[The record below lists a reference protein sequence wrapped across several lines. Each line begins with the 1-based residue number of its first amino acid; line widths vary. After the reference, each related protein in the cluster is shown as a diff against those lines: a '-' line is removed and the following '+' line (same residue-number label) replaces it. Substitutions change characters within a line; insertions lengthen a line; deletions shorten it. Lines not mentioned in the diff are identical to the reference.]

1 MPMFR
6 FQSPRVCSPKPLS
19 VSVTAKR
26 SDVPREYRGP
36 ELIGKSGITLKRPD
50 RDPHT
55 NRRTR
60 AFAPDAASAP
70 SAAYPNVRK
79 LLDNPFNQQQP
90 SEFAAVARASELNN
104 ALYQAYLQP
113 WIRMMSSPQLARA
126 AIEQNPLRLSYSI
139 LSDKNPMMR
148 AVASLAEQAR
158 AERTSPA
165 SDNPCLAMQQQV
177 SKTMINA
184 LDFYR
189 DVRDQLVEQTFH
201 AIYGSPV
208 MQAACGI
215 SSNDSPPRPRP
226 GLSPSIRMAVIDETR
241 RLKRRIAEGGPLE
254 AAARVLVYIG
264 KARRRIEEHT
274 FDALRKLLEA
284 HPEVSPADFKAAV
297 REQWAILAVDERAAI
312 AALPQLLPADAEARR
327 AFLAATR
334 TIAEAAGDLNA
345 DAQQR
350 LKEVEQLLETDPH
363 RHSTSEAR
371 AQSPLSD
378 PIARSGT

>member
-1 MPMFR
+1 
-6 FQSPRVCSPKPLS
+6 
-19 VSVTAKR
+19 
-26 SDVPREYRGP
+26 
-36 ELIGKSGITLKRPD
+36 
-50 RDPHT
+50 
-55 NRRTR
+55 
-60 AFAPDAASAP
+60 
-70 SAAYPNVRK
+70 
-79 LLDNPFNQQQP
+79 
-90 SEFAAVARASELNN
+90 
-104 ALYQAYLQP
+104 
-113 WIRMMSSPQLARA
+113 
-126 AIEQNPLRLSYSI
+126 
-139 LSDKNPMMR
+139 MR

-158 AERTSPA
+158 TERTAPDG
-165 SDNPCLAMQQQV
+165 DNPCLAIQQQV
-177 SKTMINA
+177 SKTMIDL

-189 DVRDQLVEQTFH
+189 DARDRLVEQTFH

-215 SSNDSPPRPRP
+215 SPNDGPPRPRP
-226 GLSPSIRMAVIDETR
+226 GLSPSIRKAVIDETR

-284 HPEVSPADFKAAV
+284 HPEVSPAEFKAAV

-312 AALPQLLPADAEARR
+312 AALPQLLPADSEARR

-334 TIAEAAGDLNA
+334 TIADAAGDLNA

-363 RHSTSEAR
+363 QHSTSEAR
-371 AQSPLSD
+371 ARSPLSD